1 MINTCSNHYQFE
13 PSTAQI
19 YCINGVSPKNI
30 DISCKT
36 FSFFSFSP
44 DFCINLNSRVT
55 DKLCICRN
63 TQMFYK
69 SSKQKAISK
78 VAYGFMS
85 YLQFGI
91 SHFVLLLFD
100 CEVQSVN

>member
-1 MINTCSNHYQFE
+1 MYWATSAPVNQVKLCFVKMINKCSNHYQFE

-30 DISCKT
+30 DISNAYNSCKM
-36 FSFFSFSP
+36 FSFFSFCP

-69 SSKQKAISK
+69 SSKTKSNK
-78 VAYGFMS
+78 
-85 YLQFGI
+85 
-91 SHFVLLLFD
+91 
-100 CEVQSVN
+100 